1 MSDENN
7 ENLGDDLKDNAKDA
21 MDSAGEKASEMKD
34 EAKEAFEGAKEKA
47 SEFADEAKEA
57 AGEFKE
63 EAKETLNDMKESWN
77 EATNNGENKK
87 LIAGIL
93 AIVIGGLGI
102 HKFILGYN
110 KEGVL
115 QILLSLLCGVGA
127 IIGIIEGIIY
137 LTKSDEEF
145 YETYQVG
152 KKGWL

>member
-7 ENLGDDLKDNAKDA
+7 ENLSDDLKDKAKDA
-21 MDSAGEKASEMKD
+21 MNSAGEKASDMKE
-34 EAKEAFEGAKEKA
+34 EAKEAFEGAKEKT

-115 QILLSLLCGVGA
+115 QILLSFLCGVGA
-127 IIGIIEGIIY
+127 IIGIVEGIIY

>member
-7 ENLGDDLKDNAKDA
+7 ENLGDDLKDNANDA
-21 MDSAGEKASEMKD
+21 MDSAGEKASEMKE

-115 QILLSLLCGVGA
+115 QILLSFLCGVGA